1 MDKYSKMAA
10 GMTAEDAAKLF
21 DTGIFNEICRA
32 YMSMALDDAGTD
44 PADKEKAMDALT
56 ECFEF
61 TSAEE
66 ALNR

>member
-1 MDKYSKMAA
+1 MDKYLKMAA

-32 YMSMALDDAGTD
+32 YMSMALEDAGAD
-44 PADKEKAMDALT
+44 PAGREKVMDALT
-56 ECFEF
+56 GCLD
-61 TSAEE
+61 SVPAEK